1 MALWYTKSVESLLLS
16 NESTKT
22 TETHV
27 QIFVCFFFKN
37 NLQYSME
44 VQAYCQALIRDA
56 NRSCYLH
63 HCKRSSVTFCNKN
76 NLLSGGSRVFQD
88 KTDASCR
95 RYSFNVRQPDSK
107 ADRKGKLRVV
117 WISMYFQSDIPL
129 KIGLFGFVNSPTHRW
144 KHPAFFGL
152 T

>member
-1 MALWYTKSVESLLLS
+1 
-16 NESTKT
+16 
-22 TETHV
+22 
-27 QIFVCFFFKN
+27 
-37 NLQYSME
+37 ME

-63 HCKRSSVTFCNKN
+63 HCKRSSVTFFNKN
-76 NLLSGGSRVFQD
+76 NVLSGGSRVFQD
-88 KTDASCR
+88 KTDAGCRR
-95 RYSFNVRQPDSK
+95 RYSFKVRRPDFK

-152 T
+152 RNNKLSIRCKCPLFTGYLFSCRVWSQKMHFYRTKLQTS